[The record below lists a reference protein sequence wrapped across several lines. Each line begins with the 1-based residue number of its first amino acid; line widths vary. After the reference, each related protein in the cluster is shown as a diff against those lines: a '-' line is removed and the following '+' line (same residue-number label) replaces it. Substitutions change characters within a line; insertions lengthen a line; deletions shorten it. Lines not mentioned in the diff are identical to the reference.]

1 MIRLTI
7 AALTLSLLSA
17 CGWQLRGS
25 EGLPDNLQTLHFS
38 ATDSDSDLALA
49 LVKTLQNYQIKL
61 NDSAEG
67 HYALRLL
74 KESEDKRVASLSID
88 ALANEYELT
97 MKAVYSIRNATG
109 ENILPKALATVTR
122 TFEHD
127 PNDALSK
134 SEEERLL
141 KREMQADLIRQ
152 IIRQLRFIS
161 ARQ

>member
-1 MIRLTI
+1 
-7 AALTLSLLSA
+7 
-17 CGWQLRGS
+17 
-25 EGLPDNLQTLHFS
+25 
-38 ATDSDSDLALA
+38 
-49 LVKTLQNYQIKL
+49 
-61 NDSAEG
+61 
-67 HYALRLL
+67 
-74 KESEDKRVASLSID
+74 VASLSID

-97 MKAVYSIRNATG
+97 MKAVYNIRSATG